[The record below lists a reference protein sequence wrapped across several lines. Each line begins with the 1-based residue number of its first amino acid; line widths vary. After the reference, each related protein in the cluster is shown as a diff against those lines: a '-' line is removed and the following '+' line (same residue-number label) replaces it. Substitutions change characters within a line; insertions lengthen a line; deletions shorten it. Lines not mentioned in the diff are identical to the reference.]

1 MASQNAEGQTSRP
14 PTIDDLVAVC
24 RRLNEEG
31 SKYILIGG
39 FAMNYYGLPRATED
53 IDFLV
58 DPSDS
63 NIIKIKHA
71 LSFLPDN
78 AVREVAPDDIQKY
91 DVVRIAD
98 EITVDLLKKACDI
111 TYENASME
119 YFEFKGVRIPIA
131 DIQTMM
137 KTKMGIRPKDME
149 DLAFLKSI
157 LENGVTGIRCV

>member
-1 MASQNAEGQTSRP
+1 MAAQNAEGKTSRP
-14 PTIDDLVAVC
+14 PTIDDLVTVC

-31 SKYILIGG
+31 SKYLLIGG

-53 IDFLV
+53 IDFLI

-63 NIIKIKHA
+63 NIVKIKQA

-78 AVREVAPDDIQKY
+78 AAQEVAPDDVQKY
-91 DVVRIAD
+91 EVVRIAD
-98 EITVDLLKKACDI
+98 EITIDLLKKACEM
-111 TYENASME
+111 TFEKAVAE

-131 DIQTMM
+131 DIQTMI
-137 KTKMGIRPKDME
+137 KTKLGIRPKDRE

-157 LENGVTGIRCV
+157 LEEA